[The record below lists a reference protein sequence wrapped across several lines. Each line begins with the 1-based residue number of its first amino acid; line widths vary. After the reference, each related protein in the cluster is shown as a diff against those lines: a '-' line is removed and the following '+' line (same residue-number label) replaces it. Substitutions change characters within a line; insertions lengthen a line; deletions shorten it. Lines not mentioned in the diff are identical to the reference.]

1 MGIKKSGEFVTP
13 GDRIGVIEE
22 FIPGRGT
29 YVNANAIYAEISG
42 VTLINRETKQVSIY
56 PSTKTPIFPKKGAY
70 VVGQVSQVQDKFA
83 MVKILRIGKTEVKK
97 PFSAVLH
104 VSFASRFFLKGLK
117 NALRP
122 GDLIYAQVLGDE
134 NQPVQLTIADRELG
148 VFQASCSMCGSP
160 LQLDH
165 RQLVCPSCGF
175 AERRKLSE
183 NYGRMV

>member
-29 YVNANAIYAEISG
+29 YVNANAIYAQVPG
-42 VTLINRETKQVSIY
+42 VTLINRETKHVSIY
-56 PSTKTPIFPKKGAY
+56 PSTRTPIFPKKESF
-70 VVGQVSQVQDKFA
+70 VVGHVIQVQDKLA
-83 MVKILRIGKTEVKK
+83 MVKIIRIGKTEVK

-122 GDLIYAQVLGDE
+122 GDLIYAKVLGDE

-148 VFQASCSMCGSP
+148 VFQASCSMCGGT
-160 LQLDH
+160 LQLDR
-165 RQLVCPSCGF
+165 RQLVCPMCGF
-175 AERRKLSE
+175 VERRKLSE
-183 NYGRMV
+183 NYGRLV